1 MLDNALKM
9 ESYYYSTN
17 YDLTHSFQRL
27 YNTSPDFHSMSLL
40 ERVNKA
46 HLLIYMY
53 FIFYKYLSLI
63 LNGFIHFGHSLSVH
77 SKHIIFGCKFFWGGR
92 VESRFLFSL
101 FLKVCNLQNYGFHL
115 IYIHKANVQSKGKF
129 LKLSRIHVLLLYAI
143 FYFSSLLGLQCWT

>member
-1 MLDNALKM
+1 MSLNCMHIKRDRAREGEDIHESVTNLCVLQNAHNKTYLSMLDNALKM

-46 HLLIYMY
+46 HLIYMY
-53 FIFYKYLSLI
+53 FIFYKYLHLI

-77 SKHIIFGCKFFWGGR
+77 CKHIIFGCIFF
-92 VESRFLFSL
+92 FLF
-101 FLKVCNLQNYGFHL
+101 GFG
-115 IYIHKANVQSKGKF
+115 GKCIPF
-129 LKLSRIHVLLLYAI
+129 FSRSV
-143 FYFSSLLGLQCWT
+143 S

>member
-53 FIFYKYLSLI
+53 FIFYIYLSLI
-63 LNGFIHFGHSLSVH
+63 LIGFIHFCYSLSIYF
-77 SKHIIFGCKFFWGGR
+77 KHIIFSCIFYFFWGGGWK
-92 VESRFLFSL
+92 VEKKNSL
-101 FLKVCNLQNYGFHL
+101 FLEACNLQNLWISFNSH
-115 IYIHKANVQSKGKF
+115 
-129 LKLSRIHVLLLYAI
+129 R
-143 FYFSSLLGLQCWT
+143 

>member
-63 LNGFIHFGHSLSVH
+63 LNGFIHFCYSLSIYF
-77 SKHIIFGCKFFWGGR
+77 KHIIFSCIFYFFLRGG
-92 VESRFLFSL
+92 VESRKKKILCFSKL
-101 FLKVCNLQNYGFHL
+101 AIFRIYGFHL
-115 IYIHKANVQSKGKF
+115 IHIDKQMCNQKENYKI
-129 LKLSRIHVLLLYAI
+129 
-143 FYFSSLLGLQCWT
+143 

>member
-40 ERVNKA
+40 ERVNT
-46 HLLIYMY
+46 LIYMY

-63 LNGFIHFGHSLSVH
+63 LNGFIHFCYSLSV
-77 SKHIIFGCKFFWGGR
+77 
-92 VESRFLFSL
+92 
-101 FLKVCNLQNYGFHL
+101 
-115 IYIHKANVQSKGKF
+115 
-129 LKLSRIHVLLLYAI
+129 
-143 FYFSSLLGLQCWT
+143 